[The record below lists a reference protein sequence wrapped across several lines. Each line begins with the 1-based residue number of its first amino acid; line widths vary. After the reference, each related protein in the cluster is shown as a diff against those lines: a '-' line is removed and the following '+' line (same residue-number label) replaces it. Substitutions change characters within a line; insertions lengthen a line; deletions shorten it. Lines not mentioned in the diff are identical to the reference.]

1 MLLTPPLTAGT
12 TRGTITTA
20 IAAKTG
26 TRREVFPV
34 QPDEDARKT
43 YRAVVTRDGGFWSVR
58 VPEISRT
65 TQARTLAEI
74 EPMAR
79 DLIAVMEDIPA
90 DSFGLEI
97 SGDEGFEAAVKAS

>member
-34 QPDEDARKT
+34 QPDETGQVTYEAYVRAKDSSDAEAGG
-43 YRAVVTRDGGFWSVR
+43 YRFRPSWEQLA
-58 VPEISRT
+58 PEEQDAWR
-65 TQARTLAEI
+65 QAAGA
-74 EPMAR
+74 P
-79 DLIAVMEDIPA
+79 
-90 DSFGLEI
+90 
-97 SGDEGFEAAVKAS
+97 